1 MRRVLTILVCL
12 AAVAGVA
19 SAQNSKF
26 GLHGAY
32 STGGDV
38 EEASAGL
45 GVQFVALAD
54 QNMSVEFAVTA
65 FSDDELLLESIVALA
80 LTGRFEAP
88 LGETSVFYFGLGVSY
103 NVIGYDNDG
112 HMLGPL
118 YEVEIDDAVGYHASV
133 GFEIEVNEGMEFFV
147 DYRHTIME
155 VQGDV
160 IFLPTGNPSVIYA
173 PIEDDYNYGLVRV
186 GINVVLGGRES
197 D

>member
-19 SAQNSKF
+19 CAQNGKF

-32 STGGDV
+32 SAGGDV

-45 GVQFVALAD
+45 GAQFVATAD
-54 QNMSVEFAVTA
+54 QNVSLEFAVTA

-80 LTGRFEAP
+80 LTGRVEAP
-88 LGETSVFYFGLGVSY
+88 LGETSKFYFGVGVSF

-118 YEVEIDDAVGYHASV
+118 YEVEIDDAVGYHASA
-133 GFEIEVNEGMEFFV
+133 GFEFEVNESMEFFI

-155 VQGDV
+155 IEGDV
-160 IFLPTGNPSVIYA
+160 IFLPTGSPSVIYP
-173 PIEDDYNYGLVRV
+173 PIKDDYNYGLVRV
-186 GINVVLGGRES
+186 GFNVVLGSKE
-197 D
+197 